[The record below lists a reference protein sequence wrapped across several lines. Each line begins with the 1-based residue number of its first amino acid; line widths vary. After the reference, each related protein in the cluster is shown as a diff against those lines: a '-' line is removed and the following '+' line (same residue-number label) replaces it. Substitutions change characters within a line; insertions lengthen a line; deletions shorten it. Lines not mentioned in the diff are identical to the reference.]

1 MEKIN
6 VSIHKKDAEEISLI
20 QDAVLNYHKQHDGF
34 FLMTTRKDFNN
45 KLISCAN
52 KMESWHGE
60 CVSDGMDTLTMFGL
74 TGVQYYNC
82 IAHVENDKTREWMG
96 LVAGSDDAGHGV
108 LKFVGEIKS
117 EESKKICEEFLN
129 LEVFEK
135 YGYEKP
141 SLNQENGLYV
151 AEGLTPEALSR
162 LTVKGTFSSVNF
174 LTDEE
179 KADIKQYLGEK
190 EGNEDIEKLQQFI
203 ASSDKTFNTNGSLK
217 LDDKISFRL
226 REDIIEWIP
235 TKVDGLF
242 IQKFD
247 AVNQDNQKNNN
258 IYLTLITVNAKE
270 LGDRIGVNMKPLDD
284 TLADKKV
291 LDNKK
296 EEKREQATRIVDFTF
311 NKKPNTLNHGM

>member
-1 MEKIN
+1 M
-6 VSIHKKDAEEISLI
+6 
-20 QDAVLNYHKQHDGF
+20 
-34 FLMTTRKDFNN
+34 
-45 KLISCAN
+45 
-52 KMESWHGE
+52 
-60 CVSDGMDTLTMFGL
+60 
-74 TGVQYYNC
+74 
-82 IAHVENDKTREWMG
+82 
-96 LVAGSDDAGHGV
+96 
-108 LKFVGEIKS
+108 
-117 EESKKICEEFLN
+117 
-129 LEVFEK
+129 EVFEK
-135 YGYEKP
+135 YGYEKS

-179 KADIKQYLGEK
+179 KADIGQYLGEK

-217 LDDKISFRL
+217 LDDKISFQL
-226 REDIIEWIP
+226 REDTIEWIP

-247 AVNQDNQKNNN
+247 VVNQDNQKSN

-296 EEKREQATRIVDFTF
+296 EERREQAVTRIVDFTF